1 MTDVGVPRPL
11 ALVLAAMCL
20 GAGLPRGGVAAQDS
34 TTAAGALP
42 DSLPGAPTPPTMPI
56 GPLSGPSQ
64 DPKVEEVKKLA
75 PTWSKQQEETFSV
88 PESPAFTFLNASPAE
103 ITRPSTWR
111 EFSAALLTGVNS
123 EGNARQGFALE
134 VAPFQV
140 VPGFQVTL
148 KDYQHNFFKR
158 AAYRTQLSL
167 GTAQTS
173 GDSGSTDV
181 ALGLRIPLY
190 DDGDLVQSA
199 AYMRDL
205 GDSLLTC
212 APSGPGGDLEASRKC
227 LREKK
232 QLVDS
237 QYQKILDLRGNWRTR
252 RVVVAFAIGTRL
264 VNSSFSNRQGLGWS
278 AWALGSN
285 PLGHWGLLVGSLA
298 YSRKYDVPGSPA
310 FSSLRYG
317 ARAIVGSTGING
329 FLEVVG
335 EARFDENPG
344 VADGKASWSAGL
356 EVRLTQGMWLS
367 TGFGQ
372 RYADAR
378 PPDRV
383 IVLAN
388 VRWGLSAEP
397 RNLSFSSGGDGRE

>member
-1 MTDVGVPRPL
+1 MVVL
-11 ALVLAAMCL
+11 LVATCL
-20 GAGLPRGGVAAQDS
+20 GVGLLQERVVAQDS
-34 TTAAGALP
+34 TAADGPRA
-42 DSLPGAPTPPTMPI
+42 DSLVA
-56 GPLSGPSQ
+56 
-64 DPKVEEVKKLA
+64 EVKRSA
-75 PTWSKQQEETFSV
+75 ATWSKQQEETFSV

-111 EFSAALLTGVNS
+111 QFSAALLSGVNS
-123 EGNARQGFALE
+123 EGKSQQGFALE
-134 VAPFQV
+134 LAPFQV
-140 VPGFQVTL
+140 VPGFRVTL

-158 AAYRTQLSL
+158 AAYRTQISV

-173 GDSGSTDV
+173 GDSGSTDLAFGV
-181 ALGLRIPLY
+181 RIPLY

-199 AYMRDL
+199 AYMREL
-205 GDSLLTC
+205 GDSLLAC
-212 APSGPGGDLEASRKC
+212 APSGPGVDTAVSRAC

-237 QYQKILDLRGNWRTR
+237 QYHKILGLRENWRTR

-298 YSRKYDVPGSPA
+298 YSRKYDVPESPA

-317 ARAIVGSTGING
+317 GRAVVGSTGVNG

-335 EARFDENPG
+335 DTRFDEDPG
-344 VADGKASWSAGL
+344 VADGNTSWSAGL
-356 EVRLTQGMWLS
+356 EIRLVQGMWLS

-372 RYADAR
+372 RYAEAQTA
-378 PPDRV
+378 DRV
-383 IVLAN
+383 VVLAN
-388 VRWGLSAEP
+388 LRWGLSAEP
-397 RNLSFSSGGDGRE
+397 RNLNLSSP